1 MMVKLGWQAMQ
12 QGFLPKKHDIVVVSD
27 THFGCED
34 ADHEIHALLNAKR
47 THSYDGDTPDNTNA
61 GSRLNSIPDGD
72 RVASAPL
79 LHDTTRDKSVNSLS
93 TSLTKEKHHLQ
104 HLARAT
110 KVEVSKI
117 AEMLCEKVPHVQAN
131 NLGYFKELRKTAKT
145 EGASARLLGAK
156 LNGIAT
162 STKGI
167 KIGGGSSFAPSNAGM
182 GTRKRVIP
190 RSDSSGLASS
200 MSARSCSGAILP
212 TANTAQKV
220 FAQVC

>member
-1 MMVKLGWQAMQ
+1 MKLGWQAVQ
-12 QGFLPKKHDIVVVSD
+12 QGFLPKKHDRVVVTD

-34 ADHEIHALLNAKR
+34 ADQEIHALLNAKR
-47 THSYDGDTPDNTNA
+47 IHSYDGDTPDNTNA
-61 GSRLNSIPDGD
+61 GSGLNSIPDGD
-72 RVASAPL
+72 GEASAPL
-79 LHDTTRDKSVNSLS
+79 LHDTTTRDKSVNSLS

-117 AEMLCEKVPHVQAN
+117 AEMLCEKVPHIQAN

-145 EGASARLLGAK
+145 EGASARLLGTK
-156 LNGIAT
+156 LNGIST
-162 STKGI
+162 STKGV
-167 KIGGGSSFAPSNAGM
+167 KVGGWSSFAPSNAGM